1 MEVVNTT
8 KNTNAVPVV
17 MPIKDAVSITGL
29 SYSSIRQ
36 LCLNNRIRYIK
47 SGTKYYVN
55 MASLLRYCEGEE

>member
-1 MEVVNTT
+1 MDIINAVENSNT
-8 KNTNAVPVV
+8 VPVV
-17 MPIKDAVSITGL
+17 MPIKEAASVTGL

-55 MASLLRYCEGEE
+55 MASLLRYCEGKE

>member
-1 MEVVNTT
+1 MEAV
-8 KNTNAVPVV
+8 NAVENANSVPMV
-17 MPIKDAVSITGL
+17 MPIKGAASVTGL

>member
-1 MEVVNTT
+1 MEAVNTV

>member
-1 MEVVNTT
+1 MEAVNAM